1 MLLKGYNWN
10 MKHVQKPIVV
20 PIDDDEDMD
29 EQEEKFGY
37 HKVTPKQYAAYRL
50 MIRREESFV
59 NEKGQEFCSA
69 KFHLG
74 RKLLQLYIVDCY
86 IRAENQTL
94 RWYKNNTQQLRVD
107 KYKNLHDFI
116 KKKAND
122 MSNELNEDIT
132 PGNIYV
138 VPSAFSVSICNE
150 ILKI

>member
-1 MLLKGYNWN
+1 
-10 MKHVQKPIVV
+10 MKHVREAIIV
-20 PIDDDEDMD
+20 PRDDDDEDLD
-29 EQEEKFGY
+29 DQPSKKGY

-50 MIRREESFV
+50 MIRREQTFK
-59 NEKGQEFCSA
+59 NEKGQQFCSA

-94 RWYKNNTQQLRVD
+94 RWYKRNTKQLRVD

-116 KKKAND
+116 QKKASD
-122 MSNELNEDIT
+122 MSDELNEHIT

-138 VPSAFSVSICNE
+138 VPSSFSVSF
-150 ILKI
+150 